1 MPSCPDKAAFELNV
15 LYWQLRQQSM
25 QKQLTERFHLSQLVL
40 MQQFAADIM
49 KRLHSDLSFVRPG
62 IFVRAFFL
70 TGSKRGV
77 NRFSKTEAR
86 SSGGERYLDTVE
98 VVGSNPIVPTSKFKR
113 LWFIPKPLF
122 CCLLP
127 FCYQMFQKWYFST
140 FKRYV
145 WLSFHLLF
153 LGMTYKVV

>member
-1 MPSCPDKAAFELNV
+1 
-15 LYWQLRQQSM
+15 M

-77 NRFSKTEAR
+77 NRFLKIEAR

-98 VVGSNPIVPTSKFKR
+98 VVGSNPIVPTISVNTGGYTET
-113 LWFIPKPLF
+113 I
-122 CCLLP
+122 
-127 FCYQMFQKWYFST
+127 S
-140 FKRYV
+140 V
-145 WLSFHLLF
+145 
-153 LGMTYKVV
+153 